1 MNTKTSNETKRK
13 IYHGAVLATALAIP
27 LTINIL
33 GFVLGW
39 WEHLAS
45 SAG

>member
-1 MNTKTSNETKRK
+1 MNTKTSTDTKRK

-27 LTINIL
+27 ITINIL

-39 WEHLAS
+39 WERLAS
-45 SAG
+45 SPG